1 MHNTNSPTLRRSS
14 RVPVTVPI
22 LVTSLEPGAKFSEV
36 CETIIVN
43 AHGCAMRSPVKLE
56 SGVPLHFHHQDG
68 RETTAQV
75 VSCQPLGTERRS
87 WMLGA
92 SFDRPENFWGL
103 KTAPKDWTRL
113 PAPVD
118 DKLVSTLPAHKG
130 QATPPDQA
138 AASLKIALDRMRTQL
153 SDEHL
158 KSVLAELVRPIEA
171 QVTELK
177 EKLAQG
183 AKKNRFEVSLSQ
195 IPPELEQQLELRLK
209 KEIAPLV
216 LKQARD
222 QSEQVLEAAK
232 TAIDQK
238 TKETYDEFRQRV
250 TRDFQVVEQR
260 TQGLSTNVA
269 QNLREHLNRGLGELH
284 QEVIDAGNRLKR
296 LSEDLLGVMEHSLG
310 EEHEAHRKQLEQV
323 RETVSAEALRLQE
336 QISVLDG
343 RMAKLDESA
352 RLLESGLD
360 QRLSKMASDTVRT
373 VRGQM
378 EGALD
383 VALNELA
390 TRSSQELGNQL
401 DEASANLNVV
411 QKKMEASVSESL
423 KIQVTETL
431 QSFERSM
438 EELAQKCADRWRI
451 AFAGGL
457 NSLVRTL
464 GEQFV
469 SQAES
474 DGDAGQPGW
483 TEKLFRGTRK

>member
-1 MHNTNSPTLRRSS
+1 
-14 RVPVTVPI
+14 
-22 LVTSLEPGAKFSEV
+22 
-36 CETIIVN
+36 
-43 AHGCAMRSPVKLE
+43 
-56 SGVPLHFHHQDG
+56 
-68 RETTAQV
+68 
-75 VSCQPLGTERRS
+75 
-87 WMLGA
+87 MLGA

-103 KTAPKDWTRL
+103 KTVPKDWARL

-118 DKLVSTLPAHKG
+118 DQLVSTLPANKR
-130 QATPPDQA
+130 QATPPDPA

-183 AKKNRFEVSLSQ
+183 AKRNRFEVSLSQ
-195 IPPELEQQLELRLK
+195 IPPELEQQLEFRLK
-209 KEIAPLV
+209 KEIGPLV

-238 TKETYDEFRQRV
+238 TRETYDEFRQRV
-250 TRDFQVVEQR
+250 TRDFQAVEQR

-284 QEVIDAGNRLKR
+284 QEVVDAGNRLKR

-323 RETVSAEALRLQE
+323 RATVSAEALRLQE

-352 RLLESGLD
+352 RLLESGID

-390 TRSSQELGNQL
+390 TRSAQELGSQL

-411 QKKMEASVSESL
+411 QKKMEASVAESL
-423 KIQVTETL
+423 RVQVSETL
-431 QSFERSM
+431 QSFECSM
-438 EELAQKCADRWRI
+438 DDLAQKCVERWRI

-457 NSLVRTL
+457 NSLVRIL

-469 SQAES
+469 LQAAP
-474 DGDAGQPGW
+474 DGDAGRLGSTDKQTG
-483 TEKLFRGTRK
+483 GVRK